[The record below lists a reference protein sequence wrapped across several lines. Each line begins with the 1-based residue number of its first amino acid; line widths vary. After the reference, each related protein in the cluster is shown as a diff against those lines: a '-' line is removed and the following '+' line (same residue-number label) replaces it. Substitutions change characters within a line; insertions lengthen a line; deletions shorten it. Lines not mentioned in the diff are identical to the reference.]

1 MDSPA
6 ASPATRTD
14 APRSRAWEGRVARG
28 FRLARVA
35 LEVVASDRRL
45 LILPAMATLLSL
57 LALAGTALL
66 AQRLHGSADAVRVV
80 APVWVAA
87 YAISFV
93 TIFFNVALVHV
104 VAARWRGES
113 ASVRDGLVAARRRLG
128 AIAGWA
134 VLTTTVGLA
143 LQLVERVTLGISQL
157 VVGLVAD
164 VAWSIASFF
173 VVPVLVVEQRGP
185 VRSLRRSASVVRG
198 RWVEG
203 LAGATPIAVATAML
217 MIPLAGLAFVGFV
230 LFVLGLRI
238 PGLLA
243 IVAGGVGALA
253 VSVISSALTQ
263 VFTLAVY
270 QHATGGL
277 RFEGFP
283 TADLERPRDG
293 NPLRLLRLLRPRR
306 AAGSRQPGA
315 QK

>member
-6 ASPATRTD
+6 TPPATRSD

-35 LEVVASDRRL
+35 LEVVTSDRRL
-45 LILPAMATLLSL
+45 LLLPALATLCSL
-57 LALAGTALL
+57 LALAATAFL
-66 AQRLHGSADAVRVV
+66 ADRLHGSADAIRVI
-80 APVWVAA
+80 APVWIAA

-104 VAARWRGES
+104 VAARWRGET
-113 ASVRDGLVAARRRLG
+113 ASLRDGLVAARRRLRS
-128 AIAGWA
+128 IAGWA
-134 VLTTTVGLA
+134 VLTTTVGLL

-157 VVGLVAD
+157 VIGIVAD
-164 VAWSIASFF
+164 IAWSVASFF

-185 VRSLRRSASVVRG
+185 LRSLRRSASVVRG

-203 LAGATPIAVATAML
+203 LAGATPIAIATAML
-217 MIPLAGLAFVGFV
+217 MIPLAGLAFIGFV
-230 LFVLGLRI
+230 LFVLGLTI

-243 IVAGGVGALA
+243 MLAGAVGALA
-253 VSVISSALTQ
+253 VSVVSGALTQ

-277 RFEGFP
+277 QFDGFP

-293 NPLRLLRLLRPRR
+293 RPLGVLRKLRR
-306 AAGSRQPGA
+306 ARA
-315 QK
+315 

>member
-1 MDSPA
+1 MDSPPA
-6 ASPATRTD
+6 PPATRSD

-35 LEVVASDRRL
+35 LEVVTSDRRL
-45 LILPAMATLLSL
+45 LLLPALATLCSL

-66 AQRLHGSADAVRVV
+66 AHRLHGRPDAVRVV
-80 APVWVAA
+80 APVWIAA

-104 VAARWRGES
+104 VAARWRGET
-113 ASVRDGLVAARRRLG
+113 ASLTNGLVAARRRLRS
-128 AIAGWA
+128 IAGWA
-134 VLTTTVGLA
+134 VLTTTVGLL

-157 VVGLVAD
+157 VIGIVAD
-164 VAWSIASFF
+164 VAWSVASFF

-185 VRSLRRSASVVRG
+185 LRSLRRSASVVRSQ
-198 RWVEG
+198 WTEG

-217 MIPLAGLAFVGFV
+217 MIPLAGLVFIGFV
-230 LFVLGLRI
+230 LFVLGLTI

-243 IVAGGVGALA
+243 IVVGVVGALA
-253 VSVISSALTQ
+253 VSVISGALTQ

-277 RFEGFP
+277 QFEGFP

-293 NPLRLLRLLRPRR
+293 KPLRLLHKLRRR
-306 AAGSRQPGA
+306 AS
-315 QK
+315 

>member
-1 MDSPA
+1 MDPPA
-6 ASPATRTD
+6 TTPATRSD
-14 APRSRAWEGRVARG
+14 GPRSRAWEGRVARG

-35 LEVVASDRRL
+35 LEVVTSDRRL
-45 LILPAMATLLSL
+45 LILPALATLLSL
-57 LALAGTALL
+57 LALAVTAF
-66 AQRLHGSADAVRVV
+66 AAHRLHGGDGAVRVI
-80 APVWVAA
+80 APVWIAA
-87 YAISFV
+87 YAISFI

-104 VAARWRGES
+104 VAGRWRGES
-113 ASVRDGLVAARRRLG
+113 ASLRDGLVAARHRLG

-143 LQLVERVTLGISQL
+143 LQLIERVTLGISQL
-157 VVGLVAD
+157 VLGIVAD
-164 VAWSIASFF
+164 VAWSVASFL

-217 MIPLAGLAFVGFV
+217 MIPLAGLVFIGFV
-230 LFVLGLRI
+230 LFVLGLTI

-243 IVAGGVGALA
+243 IVAGVVGALA
-253 VSVISSALTQ
+253 VSVISGALTQ

-277 RFEGFP
+277 QFEGFP
-283 TADLERPRDG
+283 AADLERPRDG
-293 NPLRLLRLLRPRR
+293 NPLSLLHKLRRR
-306 AAGSRQPGA
+306 RST
-315 QK
+315 